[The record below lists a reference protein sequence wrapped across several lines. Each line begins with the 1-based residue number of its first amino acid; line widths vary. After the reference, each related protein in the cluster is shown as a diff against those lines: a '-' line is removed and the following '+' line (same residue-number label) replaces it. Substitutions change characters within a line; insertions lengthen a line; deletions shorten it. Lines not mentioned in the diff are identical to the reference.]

1 MHERGY
7 GNQQPATKHVQALE
21 PLGMNK
27 VAEWV
32 AVVSKTSNKKVE
44 VEKMAIKK
52 VPIVLAIERDE
63 KGNLS
68 TWCQYCRKFHHHGIG
83 EGHRDAHCFE
93 EDSPYIRTGYILK
106 KMKLGGKE
114 ISRKEN

>member
-1 MHERGY
+1 LELL
-7 GNQQPATKHVQALE
+7 PACCFVAE
-21 PLGMNK
+21 K
-27 VAEWV
+27 VAINQFLL
-32 AVVSKTSNKKVE
+32 KRCVE
-44 VEKMAIKK
+44 MAIKK
-52 VPIVLAIERDE
+52 VPTVLAIERDE

-68 TWCQYCRKFHHHGIG
+68 TWCQYCRKFHHHGTG

-93 EDSPYIRTGYILK
+93 EDSPYIRTGYVLK